1 MNFLHNNLLSNFSY
15 KKYKPFDL
23 YGKIFIH
30 KVQKSIIILLTIKSQ
45 IEHVND
51 RIIPIINAI
60 MPIPNVWIYSTFLV
74 AGEQLWQ
81 KIPPSSSFSGE
92 SVSDIFNII

>member
-1 MNFLHNNLLSNFSY
+1 MDIFSKNKYTIILIWSLINIIFFYFYFRNILNFLHNNLLSNFSY

-60 MPIPNVWIYSTFLV
+60 MPIPNV
-74 AGEQLWQ
+74 
-81 KIPPSSSFSGE
+81 
-92 SVSDIFNII
+92 